1 MQNEKINEKIF
12 VFLKNIVVYLHQEVV
27 FDIQYVVLLQL
38 NNLFLH
44 QIVQLIQQNE

>member
-1 MQNEKINEKIF
+1 MKS
-12 VFLKNIVVYLHQEVV
+12 IVVYLHQQVV

-44 QIVQLIQQNE
+44 QIV